1 MAEEKENAP
10 QEKKKQID
18 YDALSWGLN
27 APVNTE
33 INEFISVD
41 DVRKKFGLP
50 VTQGM
55 DKDTRLGMDKNN
67 VAFDTMFQ
75 SLTQHAIQE
84 GQYPMS
90 GFVGYAVLQQIAQNG
105 MIRTCIQ
112 TVADDITREWIEL
125 TGGKNNSDD
134 KLEKLE
140 CVF

>member
-18 YDALSWGLN
+18 YDALSWSLN

-33 INEFISVD
+33 IKEFISVD

-84 GQYPMS
+84 GSTRCQGLSVMPYCNRS
-90 GFVGYAVLQQIAQNG
+90 L
-105 MIRTCIQ
+105 RT
-112 TVADDITREWIEL
+112 A
-125 TGGKNNSDD
+125 
-134 KLEKLE
+134 
-140 CVF
+140 